1 MPAPTNLTH
10 THTHAYVL
18 THPAR
23 ARLTALAPLVA
34 FALLLAF
41 GDDRGC
47 MGGGGPSHWG
57 RP

>member
-1 MPAPTNLTH
+1 MTYLTR
-10 THTHAYVL
+10 THAYVL
-18 THPAR
+18 THAAR
-23 ARLTALAPLVA
+23 ARFTTLAPLIA
-34 FALLLAF
+34 LALLLAF